1 MDAPTTGSPL
11 SDPSKEPQALRTLL
25 GRTNRDWWPEQLS
38 LEILSQGGVSPN
50 PYGESFDY
58 RAAFDSLDYF
68 ALKADLTALMTDSQP
83 WWPADYGHYGPFF
96 IRMAWHSAGTYRTG
110 DGRGGSSSGSQR
122 FAPLNSWPD
131 NGNLDKARRL
141 LWPIKRKYGAK
152 ISWADLFILAGNVAI
167 ESMGGPTFGFSG
179 GREDIFEPERDIYWG
194 TEEQWVGHPEN
205 KTRIDDEAGMALEE
219 PLAAIQ
225 MGLIYVN
232 PEGPRSVPDPWLAGR
247 DIRET
252 FRRMGFDDEETVA
265 LIAGGH
271 TFGKTHGAAHERHL
285 GPDPESAPLE
295 EQGLGWRNDHG
306 TGTGPDA
313 IVSSLEGIWTSHPT
327 RWDHGYLETLYRYDW
342 DAVLSP
348 AGLWQWVPSRGE
360 GVGTVPDAHD
370 PDATHVPTFLTTDL
384 ALRYDPGYERVSRR
398 FLDRPDLLA
407 DAFAHAWFKLTHQ
420 DMGPI
425 ACYRGALVPSE
436 RMLWQDPVPEVD
448 HELVGPDGI
457 AGLKRRI
464 LGSGLSVAQLVTTA
478 WASAST
484 FRTTDRRGGA
494 NGARIRLH
502 PQRDWEVNEPDR
514 LTEVLDVLERVR
526 AEAPQQISL
535 ADLIVLGGCTAV
547 EQAAGCDVP
556 FAPGRTDATQ
566 EQTDVVSFAA
576 LEPVADGFRQ
586 YRGAA
591 CRVPPEHALVERAAL
606 LGLSAPETVVLLAG
620 MRVLGA
626 TVGGTR
632 RGVLTETPGTLT
644 TDFVVNL
651 LDPATTWTPVDAD
664 TFEGRDRD
672 TGELRWTAGRVDLAV
687 GSNSEL
693 RAIAE
698 IHAADDARE
707 TFVAD
712 FVAAWDKVMTLDR
725 FDLRRGPRTGR

>member
-1 MDAPTTGSPL
+1 M
-11 SDPSKEPQALRTLL
+11 SDTYDVVVRKRNA
-25 GRTNRDWWPEQLS
+25 GRTALPHPTRGGANREWWPHRLDLS
-38 LEILSQGGVSPN
+38 VLAGTAAADPLGAG
-50 PYGESFDY
+50 FDY
-58 RAAFDSLDYF
+58 GAAFETLDL
-68 ALKADLTALMTDSQP
+68 AEVRRDIERVLTTSQP
-83 WWPADYGHYGPFF
+83 WWPADYGSYGPLM
-96 IRMAWHSAGTYRTG
+96 IRMAWHAAGTYRVS
-110 DGRGGSSSGSQR
+110 DGRGGARGGFQR
-122 FAPLNSWPD
+122 FAPQNSWPD
-131 NGNLDKARRL
+131 NKGLDKARRL
-141 LWPIKRKYGAK
+141 LWPVKKRYGRAL
-152 ISWADLFILAGNVAI
+152 SWADLMVFAGTVAL
-167 ESMGGPTFGFSG
+167 ESMGLPTLGFGG
-179 GREDIFEPERDIYWG
+179 GREDAWAPDAAADWGPEHAWLADER
-194 TEEQWVGHPEN
+194 H
-205 KTRIDDEAGMALEE
+205 TRVRELDE
-219 PLAAIQ
+219 PLAASE

-285 GPDPESAPLE
+285 GPEPEGAPLE

-306 TGTGPDA
+306 TGSGPDA

-425 ACYRGALVPSE
+425 ACYRGSLVPRE

-457 AGLKRRI
+457 ADLKRRI
-464 LGSGLSVAQLVTTA
+464 LGSGLTVAQLVTTA

-494 NGARIRLH
+494 NGARVRLH
-502 PQRDWEVNEPDR
+502 PQRDWEANEPDR

-526 AEAPQQISL
+526 AEAPHQISL
-535 ADLIVLGGCTAV
+535 ADLVVLGGCAAV

-566 EQTDVVSFAA
+566 EQTDVGSFAA
-576 LEPVADGFRQ
+576 LEPAADGFRQ

-651 LDPATTWTPVDAD
+651 LDPATTWTPVDTD

-707 TFVAD
+707 KFVAD

-725 FDLRRGPRTGR
+725 FDLRRGSRTGR